1 MNTIQLDETP
11 YSRLAEALKLQKE
24 IDAQVTAL
32 KAEMLAY
39 LQERGATKVTTEYGS
54 FTVATRTSYTY
65 TEAVKKLEE
74 KTKLAK
80 VKEEQKGLAQARE
93 THYIVYK
100 EAK

>member
-11 YSRLAEALKLQKE
+11 YSRLAAALKLQKE

-32 KAEMLAY
+32 KAELLADM
-39 LQERGATKVTTEYGS
+39 QKRGETKVATEYGA

-74 KTKLAK
+74 KAKLAK
-80 VKEEQKGLAQARE
+80 VKEEQSGKAQARV